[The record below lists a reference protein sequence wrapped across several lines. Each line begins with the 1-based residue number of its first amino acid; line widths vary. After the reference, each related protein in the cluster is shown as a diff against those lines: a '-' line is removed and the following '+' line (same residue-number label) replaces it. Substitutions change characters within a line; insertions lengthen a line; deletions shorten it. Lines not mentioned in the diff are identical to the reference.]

1 MINEIEFKIISP
13 QNQNCSISQ
22 HKIFNFKSVQTSEY
36 QPYKPYNI
44 LNELI
49 QGNKLRAKNKRKL
62 PGIN

>member
-1 MINEIEFKIISP
+1 MSP
-13 QNQNCSISQ
+13 QNQNCSILQ
-22 HKIFNFKSVQTSEY
+22 RKIFNFKSVQTSEY

-49 QGNKLRAKNKRKL
+49 QGNKLRAKNKRKF